1 MFRLIFAAFI
11 ILNGGAL
18 FAAPL
23 RIEITQGVIE
33 PMPFAVP
40 VFIAET
46 PNAVEVARNLTNVV
60 RNDLTGTGLF
70 REIPTSAHVS
80 KITSFSSPVQFSDW
94 QVINADAL
102 ITGSVSVNNSG
113 KVTVMFRVYDVFS
126 QQELGS
132 GLKFSGNANS
142 WRRIAHKVADE
153 VYSRITGETGYFD
166 SRIVFVSE
174 TGGKAQRRNRLALMD
189 YDGANVKYLTDSNSI
204 VMAPRFSPK
213 GDKVLYTSYASG
225 FPQVQILNVGNVRSR
240 PLINQAG
247 TMTFAPRFSPNG
259 NSVLYSLENGGNVDI
274 YRMQLSN
281 GTVKRLTRSPA
292 IETAPS
298 FSPDGKQ
305 IVFES
310 DRSGSQQ
317 LYIMSANGGEAR
329 RISFGS
335 GRYGTPVWS
344 PRGDMIAFT
353 KQSKGRFHIGV
364 MRLDG
369 SEERLLTASFLDE
382 GPTWSP
388 NGRVIVFSRS
398 TQGRN
403 GTSSLYS
410 VDISGR
416 NLKPLITPEGASDPS
431 WSPLAR

>member
-1 MFRLIFAAFI
+1 MFRFIFAAFI
-11 ILNGGAL
+11 ILNGGILSAT
-18 FAAPL
+18 PL

-46 PNAVEVARNLTNVV
+46 PNAVEVARNLTSVV

-70 REIPTSAHVS
+70 REIPSSAHVS

-132 GLKFSGNANS
+132 GLKFSGSANS

-174 TGGKAQRRNRLALMD
+174 TGGKAQRRKRLALMD

-213 GDKVLYTSYASG
+213 GDQVLYTSYASG

-240 PLINQAG
+240 ALINQAG
-247 TMTFAPRFSPNG
+247 TMTFAPRFSPSG
-259 NSVLYSLENGGNVDI
+259 KTVLYSLENGGNVDL

-281 GTVKRLTRSPA
+281 GAVKRLTSSPA

-305 IVFES
+305 VVFES

-317 LYIMSANGGEAR
+317 LYIMSANGGRCQENK
-329 RISFGS
+329 F
-335 GRYGTPVWS
+335 W
-344 PRGDMIAFT
+344 
-353 KQSKGRFHIGV
+353 
-364 MRLDG
+364 L
-369 SEERLLTASFLDE
+369 
-382 GPTWSP
+382 
-388 NGRVIVFSRS
+388 RS
-398 TQGRN
+398 LWD
-403 GTSSLYS
+403 TSL
-410 VDISGR
+410 V
-416 NLKPLITPEGASDPS
+416 T
-431 WSPLAR
+431 

>member
-1 MFRLIFAAFI
+1 MCIR
-11 ILNGGAL
+11 
-18 FAAPL
+18 
-23 RIEITQGVIE
+23 
-33 PMPFAVP
+33 
-40 VFIAET
+40 
-46 PNAVEVARNLTNVV
+46 
-60 RNDLTGTGLF
+60 D
-70 REIPTSAHVS
+70 SVS

-102 ITGSVSVNNSG
+102 ITGSVSVNNGG

-174 TGGKAQRRNRLALMD
+174 TGGKAQRRKRLALMD

>member
-18 FAAPL
+18 SAAPL

-46 PNAVEVARNLTNVV
+46 SNAVEVARNLTNVV

-102 ITGSVSVNNSG
+102 ITGSVSVNNGG
-113 KVTVMFRVYDVFS
+113 KLTVMFRVYDVFS

-174 TGGKAQRRNRLALMD
+174 TGGKAQRRKRLALMD

-281 GTVKRLTRSPA
+281 GVVKRLTRSPA

>member
-102 ITGSVSVNNSG
+102 ITGSVSVNNGG

-142 WRRIAHKVADE
+142 WR
-153 VYSRITGETGYFD
+153 
-166 SRIVFVSE
+166 SE
-174 TGGKAQRRNRLALMD
+174 EPRL
-189 YDGANVKYLTDSNSI
+189 NSSHTVI
-204 VMAPRFSPK
+204 
-213 GDKVLYTSYASG
+213 SYA
-225 FPQVQILNVGNVRSR
+225 
-240 PLINQAG
+240 
-247 TMTFAPRFSPNG
+247 
-259 NSVLYSLENGGNVDI
+259 
-274 YRMQLSN
+274 
-281 GTVKRLTRSPA
+281 
-292 IETAPS
+292 
-298 FSPDGKQ
+298 
-305 IVFES
+305 VFC
-310 DRSGSQQ
+310 
-317 LYIMSANGGEAR
+317 LKKK
-329 RISFGS
+329 
-335 GRYGTPVWS
+335 TKKH
-344 PRGDMIAFT
+344 
-353 KQSKGRFHIGV
+353 KQSNNKKKKKH
-364 MRLDG
+364 
-369 SEERLLTASFLDE
+369 TK
-382 GPTWSP
+382 T
-388 NGRVIVFSRS
+388 
-398 TQGRN
+398 
-403 GTSSLYS
+403 
-410 VDISGR
+410 
-416 NLKPLITPEGASDPS
+416 
-431 WSPLAR
+431 

>member
-80 KITSFSSPVQFSDW
+80 KISSFSSPVQFSDW

-102 ITGSVSVNNSG
+102 ITGSVSVNNGG

-174 TGGKAQRRNRLALMD
+174 TGGKAQRRKRLALMD

>member
-33 PMPFAVP
+33 AMPFAVP

-70 REIPTSAHVS
+70 REIPTSAHIS
-80 KITSFSSPVQFSDW
+80 KITSFASPVQFSDW
-94 QVINADAL
+94 QVINAEAL

-174 TGGKAQRRNRLALMD
+174 TGGKAQRRKRLALMD

>member
-94 QVINADAL
+94 QVINTDAL

-174 TGGKAQRRNRLALMD
+174 TGGKAQRRKRLALMD

-204 VMAPRFSPK
+204 VMAPRFSPS

>member
-1 MFRLIFAAFI
+1 MFRFIFAAFI
-11 ILNGGAL
+11 ILNGGILSAT
-18 FAAPL
+18 PL

-46 PNAVEVARNLTNVV
+46 PNAVEVARNLTSVV

-70 REIPTSAHVS
+70 REIPSSAHVS

-132 GLKFSGNANS
+132 GLKFSGSANS

-174 TGGKAQRRNRLALMD
+174 TGGKAQRRKRLALMD

-213 GDKVLYTSYASG
+213 GDKVLYTSYDSG

-240 PLINQAG
+240 ALINQAG

-259 NSVLYSLENGGNVDI
+259 KAVLYSLESGGNVDI

-281 GTVKRLTRSPA
+281 GAVKRLTRSPA

-305 IVFES
+305 VVFES

-317 LYIMSANGGEAR
+317 LYIMSANGGDAR

-335 GRYGTPVWS
+335 GRYGTPVW
-344 PRGDMIAFT
+344 
-353 KQSKGRFHIGV
+353 
-364 MRLDG
+364 
-369 SEERLLTASFLDE
+369 
-382 GPTWSP
+382 
-388 NGRVIVFSRS
+388 
-398 TQGRN
+398 
-403 GTSSLYS
+403 
-410 VDISGR
+410 
-416 NLKPLITPEGASDPS
+416 
-431 WSPLAR
+431 

>member
-1 MFRLIFAAFI
+1 
-11 ILNGGAL
+11 
-18 FAAPL
+18 
-23 RIEITQGVIE
+23 
-33 PMPFAVP
+33 MPFAVP

-46 PNAVEVARNLTNVV
+46 PSAVEVARNLTNVV

-126 QQELGS
+126 EEELGD
-132 GLKFSGNANS
+132 GLRFSGKIDS
-142 WRRIAHKVADE
+142 WRRIAHKVADQ
-153 VYSRITGETGYFD
+153 VYSRITGEEGYFD

-174 TGGKAQRRNRLALMD
+174 TGSKAKRRKQLALMD
-189 YDGANVKYLTDSNSI
+189 YDGANIKYLTDSNSI
-204 VMAPRFSPK
+204 VIAPRFSPK
-213 GDKVLYTSYASG
+213 GEQVLYTSYASG
-225 FPQVQILNVGNVRSR
+225 FPHVHILNVNNKRSR
-240 PLINQAG
+240 PLISQAG

>member
-1 MFRLIFAAFI
+1 MVRFIFAVFI
-11 ILNGGAL
+11 FLNGGLLSAE
-18 FAAPL
+18 PI
-23 RIEITQGVIE
+23 RITITQGVIE
-33 PMPFAVP
+33 PMPVALP

-46 PNAVEVARNLTNVV
+46 PNAVEVARNLTGVV
-60 RNDLTGTGLF
+60 RNDLIGTGLF
-70 REIPTSAHVS
+70 REIPRSAHVS

-102 ITGSVSVNNSG
+102 ITGSVSVDNSG

-132 GLKFSGNANS
+132 GLRFSGSANS

-174 TGGKAQRRNRLALMD
+174 TGGKAQRRKRLALMD
-189 YDGANVKYLTDSNSI
+189 YDGANVKYLTDSNAI

-213 GDKVLYTSYASG
+213 GDQVLYTSYASG
-225 FPQVQILNVGNVRSR
+225 FPQVQILNVGNVRSK
-240 PLINQAG
+240 PLISQAG

-259 NSVLYSLENGGNVDI
+259 KTVLYSLENGGNVDI

-281 GTVKRLTRSPA
+281 GAVKRLTRSPA

-305 IVFES
+305 VVFES

-317 LYIMSANGGEAR
+317 LYIMSANGGDAR

-388 NGRVIVFSRS
+388 NGRVIVFTRS

>member
-1 MFRLIFAAFI
+1 MFRFIFSAFI
-11 ILNGGAL
+11 VLTGGLAS
-18 FAAPL
+18 AAPL

-46 PNAVEVARNLTNVV
+46 PNAVEVARNLTSVV

-70 REIPTSAHVS
+70 REIPRSAHVS

-132 GLKFSGNANS
+132 GLRFSGSANS

-174 TGGKAQRRNRLALMD
+174 TGGKAQRRKRLALMD
-189 YDGANVKYLTDSNSI
+189 YDGANVKYLTDSNAI
-204 VMAPRFSPK
+204 VMAPRFSPE
-213 GDKVLYTSYASG
+213 GDQVLYTSYASG
-225 FPQVQILNVGNVRSR
+225 FPQVQILNVRNVRSK
-240 PLINQAG
+240 PLISQAG
-247 TMTFAPRFSPNG
+247 TMTFAPRFSPDG
-259 NSVLYSLENGGNVDI
+259 KTVLYSLENGGNVDI

-281 GTVKRLTRSPA
+281 GAVKRLTRSPA

-305 IVFES
+305 VVFES

-317 LYIMSANGGEAR
+317 LYIMSANGGDAR